1 MERSRRRRGILT
13 KIGRLLQRMR
23 EKEIIKTK
31 RGIQITEVTHNDDSN
46 CYYTIN
52 SQKFS

>member
-23 EKEIIKTK
+23 EKEIIKTN
-31 RGIQITEVTHNDDSN
+31 RGIQTTEVTHYDDSN